1 MSSIGI
7 KNHILLTRSTK
18 HVTTQYEVDSN
29 IKQSS
34 KRHMEAISELD
45 REAKQAFE
53 VYYDKFN
60 RLRVT
65 TTKNM
70 LLTNEGKWLLK

>member
-18 HVTTQYEVDSN
+18 HVTTQCEVDSN

-45 REAKQAFE
+45 REAKQAIWAI
-53 VYYDKFN
+53 
-60 RLRVT
+60 LRYIMINLIVW
-65 TTKNM
+65 
-70 LLTNEGKWLLK
+70 E